1 VYLYLQD
8 KIVFGLHFV
17 ARTKRFKTRQ
27 GKAIMV
33 EEVQKEVEPDLE
45 EEDETDEEDE
55 SLNLN
60 DESDD
65 DSDDGSNESLDV
77 NIVS

>member
-1 VYLYLQD
+1 LLGPRD
-8 KIVFGLHFV
+8 LRLGKEKINN
-17 ARTKRFKTRQ
+17 KEK
-27 GKAIMV
+27 GKEIMV
-33 EEVQKEVEPDLE
+33 EEVEPDLE

-65 DSDDGSNESLDV
+65 DSDSGSNESLDV
-77 NIVS
+77 NIIS

>member
-1 VYLYLQD
+1 LVCILLLGPRD
-8 KIVFGLHFV
+8 LRLSKEKIIN
-17 ARTKRFKTRQ
+17 KEK
-27 GKAIMV
+27 GKAIV
-33 EEVQKEVEPDLE
+33 VEDVQEEVELDLDK
-45 EEDETDEEDE
+45 EDETDEDNE

-65 DSDDGSNESLDV
+65 DNNDGSNESLDV

>member
-1 VYLYLQD
+1 LLLGPRD
-8 KIVFGLHFV
+8 LRLGKEKINN
-17 ARTKRFKTRQ
+17 KEK